1 MQKSDSC
8 NNYTKTTKHLYTR
21 QIMRYIILGLLLVFA
36 HYAVSQNYNISGV
49 ITEENTLEP
58 VVGVAIGV
66 KNNSN
71 IGEISDVK
79 GMYSINLPAGD
90 YTLLYKIVGYKP
102 LEKKITVK
110 GNLTVDV
117 TLEPDLVL
125 LDEIEVSALKKD
137 RNIKNVESG
146 VDRLEV
152 ATISKIPV
160 LLGEKDILKTL
171 QLLPGVQSAGEGN
184 TGFYVRGG
192 SEDQNLILLD
202 NATVYNPSHLFGFFS
217 TFNSDAVEDITIYKG
232 SMPANYGGRLSS
244 TLDVSMRDGDM
255 KKYGITGG
263 IGLISSR
270 LTVEGPIKTD
280 KASFIVS
287 ARRTYADALARA
299 AGVKQVKKSSLYF
312 YDLNAKISYHL
323 SKKDKLTLTAYH
335 GRDKLGLDD
344 LMNTDWGNTIAG
356 VKWNHIFSDKASST
370 TSFSYTNYSYN
381 VGIEMTSDIDIASHI
396 RDYNLS
402 QEFTLLP
409 SERSTVKLG
418 VTSVYRQ
425 IVPGEI
431 TARDTTKYSVDPYTH
446 RYSWDNAIYASH
458 NLKLTDELEV
468 NYGLRGSV
476 FSVLGGG
483 NYYKFNNNQQVTDTI
498 HTKRGEFV
506 KNYFNLEPRI
516 SVAYQLNDFSS
527 IKTAYTRTTQ
537 NLHMLSTSPMSNTFD
552 RWTGSTNYIKPEIAD
567 QISFGYFRN
576 FANNMFE
583 FSAEVYYKGLKN
595 QIDYKDAADILGDD
609 NFETEILFGKGRAY
623 GLELFL
629 KKKHGRLNG
638 WIGYTLS
645 RSEKK
650 IDKIN
655 DNKWYA
661 ANQDRTHD
669 LSVVAIYEL
678 NKRWTIS
685 GTWVYASGNPM
696 TFPSG
701 KYMVDGHTIQ
711 YYEGRNQ
718 YKAEPFHRLDLG
730 ATFVMVDNAKRYSEL
745 SFGLYNAYGRQNV
758 YMYDFRQSQ
767 KNPSVSEMYKIY
779 LFSVIPSISWNFRY

>member
-1 MQKSDSC
+1 MK
-8 NNYTKTTKHLYTR
+8 
-21 QIMRYIILGLLLVFA
+21 YIILGFCLFFTHQLA
-36 HYAVSQNYNISGV
+36 SQSYSVSGI

-58 VVGVAIGV
+58 VVGVTIGV
-66 KNNSN
+66 KNKPAY
-71 IGEISDVK
+71 GDISDAK
-79 GMYSINLPAGD
+79 GNYTLTLPAGD
-90 YTLLYKIVGYKP
+90 HTLLYRIVGYKP
-102 LEKKITVK
+102 FEKKVTIK
-110 GNLTVDV
+110 GNITIDI
-117 TLEPDLVL
+117 TMQADLVL
-125 LDEIEVSALKKD
+125 LDEIEVSAIKKD

-217 TFNSDAVEDITIYKG
+217 TFNSDAVEDMTIYKG

-244 TLDVSMRDGDM
+244 TLDVGMRDGNM
-255 KKYGITGG
+255 KKYNATGG

-270 LTVEGPIKTD
+270 LTLEGPIKTD

-287 ARRTYADALARA
+287 ARRTYADALAHA
-299 AGVKQVKKSSLYF
+299 MGVKQIKKSTLYF

-323 SKKDKLTLTAYH
+323 SAKDKLTFTAYH
-335 GRDKLGLDD
+335 GRDKLGLKDV
-344 LMNTDWGNTIAG
+344 MKTDWGNTVAG
-356 VKWNHIFSDKASST
+356 LKWNHIFSPQASST

-381 VGIEMTSDIDIASHI
+381 VGIDLTSEIDVASHI
-396 RDYNLS
+396 RDFNFS
-402 QEFTLLP
+402 QEFSFLP
-409 SERSTVKLG
+409 SEKSTIKTG
-418 VTSVYRQ
+418 VSSIYHQ
-425 IVPGEI
+425 IVPGEV
-431 TARDTTKYSVDPYTH
+431 TARDTTKYEIDPYAH
-446 RYSWDNAIYASH
+446 RYSWENAIYASH
-458 NLKLTDELEV
+458 NFKATDDLEV
-468 NYGLRGSV
+468 NYGLRGSL

-483 NYYKFNNNQQVTDTI
+483 DYYNFNDNQEVISTI
-498 HTKRGEFV
+498 KTKRGEFV
-506 KNYFNLEPRI
+506 KNYFNLEPRV
-516 SVAYQLNDFSS
+516 SLAYQLNEFSS
-527 IKTAYTRTTQ
+527 VKTAYARTTQ
-537 NLHMLSTSPMSNTFD
+537 NLHLLSTSPMSSTFD

-567 QISFGYFRN
+567 QVSLGYFRN

-583 FSAEVYYKGLKN
+583 FSAEVYFKDLKN

-623 GLELFL
+623 GMELFL

-701 KYMVDGHTIQ
+701 KYMVDGQTIQ
-711 YYEGRNQ
+711 YYEGRNKYRAQ
-718 YKAEPFHRLDLG
+718 SFHRLDLG
-730 ATFVMVDNAKRYSEL
+730 ATFVMVDNGKRYSEL

-758 YMYDFRQSQ
+758 YMYDFRQNQS
-767 KNPSVSEMYKIY
+767 NPGVSEAYKIY
-779 LFSVIPSISWNFRY
+779 LFSVIPSISWNFKY

>member
-1 MQKSDSC
+1 MK
-8 NNYTKTTKHLYTR
+8 
-21 QIMRYIILGLLLVFA
+21 YIITITLLLLSYQMMAQSYSVT
-36 HYAVSQNYNISGV
+36 GT
-49 ITEENTLEP
+49 ITETNTAEP
-58 VVGVAIGV
+58 IAGVTIGV
-66 KNNSN
+66 KNKPAF
-71 IGEISDVK
+71 GEISDGK
-79 GMYSINLPAGD
+79 GNYTLFLPAGD
-90 YTLLYKIVGYKP
+90 YTLVFRMVGYKSQ
-102 LEKKITVK
+102 EKKINVK
-110 GNLTVDV
+110 DDIRIDMVMQ
-117 TLEPDLVL
+117 EELVAL
-125 LDEIEVSALKKD
+125 SEVEVSATKKD
-137 RNIKNVESG
+137 RNVKDVESG
-146 VDRLEV
+146 VDRLEI
-152 ATISKIPV
+152 ATINKIPV

-217 TFNSDAVEDITIYKG
+217 TFNSDAVEDMTIYKG

-244 TLDVSMRDGDM
+244 TLDVGMRDGSM

-270 LTVEGPIKTD
+270 LTLEGPIKTD

-299 AGVKQVKKSSLYF
+299 MGVEQVKKSTLYF
-312 YDLNAKISYHL
+312 YDLNAKLSYHL
-323 SKKDKLTLTAYH
+323 SSKDKLTFTAYH
-335 GRDKLGLDD
+335 GRDKLGLKEV
-344 LMNTDWGNTIAG
+344 MNTDWGNTIAG
-356 VKWNHIFSDKASST
+356 LKWNHIFSSEASST

-381 VGIEMTSDIDIASHI
+381 VGIKLTSDIDVASHI
-396 RDYNLS
+396 RDYNFS
-402 QEFTLLP
+402 QEFSFLP
-409 SERSTVKLG
+409 SEKSTIKTG
-418 VTSVYRQ
+418 FTSIYHQ
-425 IVPGEI
+425 IVPGEV
-431 TARDTTKYSVDPYTH
+431 TARDTTKYDIDPYEH
-446 RYSWDNAIYASH
+446 RYSWENAIYASH
-458 NLKLTDELEV
+458 NYKLNDKLEL
-468 NYGLRGSV
+468 NYGLRANI

-483 NYYKFNNNQQVTDTI
+483 NYYSFDSNQQVSDTI
-498 HTKRGEFV
+498 RTKRGEFV
-506 KNYFNLEPRI
+506 KTYFNLEPRL
-516 SVAYQLNDFSS
+516 SLAYQIDESSS
-527 IKTAYTRTTQ
+527 IKGAYTRTTQ

-567 QISFGYFRN
+567 QISLGYFRN

-583 FSAEVYYKGLKN
+583 FSAEIYYKDLKN

-609 NFETEILFGKGRAY
+609 NFEKEILFGKGRAY
-623 GLELFL
+623 GMELFL
-629 KKKHGRLNG
+629 KKKYGRLNG

-678 NKRWTIS
+678 NKRWTLS

-701 KYMVDGHTIQ
+701 KYVVDGQTIQ
-711 YYEGRNQ
+711 YFEGRNKYRAQ
-718 YKAEPFHRLDLG
+718 SFHRLDLG
-730 ATFVMVDNAKRYSEL
+730 ATFIMVDNGKRYSEL

-758 YMYDFRQSQ
+758 YMYDFRQNKENS
-767 KNPSVSEMYKIY
+767 NISEAYKIY
-779 LFSVIPSISWNFRY
+779 LFSVIPSISWNFKY

>member
-1 MQKSDSC
+1 MK
-8 NNYTKTTKHLYTR
+8 
-21 QIMRYIILGLLLVFA
+21 YIILGFCLFFTHQLA
-36 HYAVSQNYNISGV
+36 SQSYSVSGI

-58 VVGVAIGV
+58 VVGVTIGV
-66 KNNSN
+66 KNKPAY
-71 IGEISDVK
+71 GGISDAK
-79 GMYSINLPAGD
+79 GNYTLTLPAGD
-90 YTLLYKIVGYKP
+90 HTLLYRIVGYKP
-102 LEKKITVK
+102 FEKKVTIK
-110 GNLTVDV
+110 GNITIDI
-117 TLEPDLVL
+117 TMQADLVL
-125 LDEIEVSALKKD
+125 LDEIEVSAIKKD

-217 TFNSDAVEDITIYKG
+217 TFNSDAVEDMTIYKG

-244 TLDVSMRDGDM
+244 TLDVGMRDGNM
-255 KKYGITGG
+255 KKYNATGG

-270 LTVEGPIKTD
+270 LTLEGPIKTD

-287 ARRTYADALARA
+287 ARRTYADALAHA
-299 AGVKQVKKSSLYF
+299 MGVKQIKKSTLYF

-323 SKKDKLTLTAYH
+323 SAKDKLTFTAYH
-335 GRDKLGLDD
+335 GRDKLGLKDV
-344 LMNTDWGNTIAG
+344 MKTDWGNTVAG
-356 VKWNHIFSDKASST
+356 LKWNHIFSPQASST

-381 VGIEMTSDIDIASHI
+381 VGIDLTSEIDVASHI
-396 RDYNLS
+396 RDFNFS
-402 QEFTLLP
+402 QEFSFLP
-409 SERSTVKLG
+409 SEKSTIKTG
-418 VTSVYRQ
+418 VSSIYHQ
-425 IVPGEI
+425 IVPGEV
-431 TARDTTKYSVDPYTH
+431 TARDTTKYEIDPYAH
-446 RYSWDNAIYASH
+446 RYSWENAIYASH
-458 NLKLTDELEV
+458 NFKATDDLEV
-468 NYGLRGSV
+468 NYGLRGSL

-483 NYYKFNNNQQVTDTI
+483 DYYNFNDNQEVISTI
-498 HTKRGEFV
+498 KTKRGEFV
-506 KNYFNLEPRI
+506 KNYFNLEPRV
-516 SVAYQLNDFSS
+516 SLAYQLNEFSS
-527 IKTAYTRTTQ
+527 VKTAYARTTQ
-537 NLHMLSTSPMSNTFD
+537 NLHLLSTSPMSSTFD

-567 QISFGYFRN
+567 QVSLGYFRN

-583 FSAEVYYKGLKN
+583 FSAEVYFKDLKN

-623 GLELFL
+623 GMELFL

-701 KYMVDGHTIQ
+701 KYMVDGQTIQ
-711 YYEGRNQ
+711 YYEGRNKYRAQ
-718 YKAEPFHRLDLG
+718 SFHRLDLG
-730 ATFVMVDNAKRYSEL
+730 ATFVMVDNGKRYSEL

-758 YMYDFRQSQ
+758 YMYDFRQNQS
-767 KNPSVSEMYKIY
+767 NPGVSEAYKIY
-779 LFSVIPSISWNFRY
+779 LFSVIPSISWNFKY

>member
-1 MQKSDSC
+1 MK
-8 NNYTKTTKHLYTR
+8 
-21 QIMRYIILGLLLVFA
+21 YIILGFCLFFTHQLA
-36 HYAVSQNYNISGV
+36 SQSYSVSGI

-58 VVGVAIGV
+58 VVGVTIGV
-66 KNNSN
+66 KNKPAY
-71 IGEISDVK
+71 GDISDAK
-79 GMYSINLPAGD
+79 GNYTLMLPVGD
-90 YTLLYKIVGYKP
+90 HTLLYRIVGYKP
-102 LEKKITVK
+102 FEKKVTIKGNITVDI
-110 GNLTVDV
+110 TMQA
-117 TLEPDLVL
+117 DLVL
-125 LDEIEVSALKKD
+125 LDEIEVSAIKKD

-217 TFNSDAVEDITIYKG
+217 TFNSDAVEDMTIYKG

-244 TLDVSMRDGDM
+244 TLDVGMRDGNM
-255 KKYGITGG
+255 KKYNATGG

-270 LTVEGPIKTD
+270 LTLEGPIKTD

-287 ARRTYADALARA
+287 ARRTYADALAHA
-299 AGVKQVKKSSLYF
+299 MGVKQIKKSTLYF

-323 SKKDKLTLTAYH
+323 SAKDKLTFTAYH
-335 GRDKLGLDD
+335 GRDKLGLKDV
-344 LMNTDWGNTIAG
+344 MKTDWGNTVAG
-356 VKWNHIFSDKASST
+356 LKWNHIFSPQASST

-381 VGIEMTSDIDIASHI
+381 VGIDLTSEIDVASHI
-396 RDYNLS
+396 RDFNFS
-402 QEFTLLP
+402 QEFSFLP
-409 SERSTVKLG
+409 SEKSTIKTG
-418 VTSVYRQ
+418 VSSIYHQ
-425 IVPGEI
+425 IVPGEV
-431 TARDTTKYSVDPYTH
+431 TARDTTKYEIDPYAH
-446 RYSWDNAIYASH
+446 RYSWENAIYASH
-458 NLKLTDELEV
+458 NFKATDDLEV
-468 NYGLRGSV
+468 NYGLRGSL

-483 NYYKFNNNQQVTDTI
+483 DYYNFNDNQEVISTI
-498 HTKRGEFV
+498 KTKRGEFV
-506 KNYFNLEPRI
+506 KNYFNLEPRV
-516 SVAYQLNDFSS
+516 SLAYQLNEFSS
-527 IKTAYTRTTQ
+527 VKTAYARTTQ
-537 NLHMLSTSPMSNTFD
+537 NLHLLSTSPMSSTFD

-567 QISFGYFRN
+567 QVSLGYFRN

-583 FSAEVYYKGLKN
+583 FSAEVYFKDLKN

-623 GLELFL
+623 GMELFL

-701 KYMVDGHTIQ
+701 KYMVDGQTIQ
-711 YYEGRNQ
+711 YYEGRNKYRAQ
-718 YKAEPFHRLDLG
+718 SFHRLDLG
-730 ATFVMVDNAKRYSEL
+730 ATFVMVDNGKRYSEL

-758 YMYDFRQSQ
+758 YMYDFRQNQS
-767 KNPSVSEMYKIY
+767 NPGVSEAYKIY
-779 LFSVIPSISWNFRY
+779 LFSVIPSISWNFKY